1 MIAQSS
7 ENEWPDKVNLF
18 GLDVSVVDY
27 ERACEKIIEAA
38 QQKQPAVISCHAAH
52 AVVTFSGDKKLRDM
66 ANQFQMITPD
76 GQPVR
81 WAMNWL
87 HRTKLRDRV
96 YGPELMRRVCK
107 AAAEQGVKIF
117 LYGGASVEALDQL
130 ETKLVENHPGIDIA
144 GKFSPPF
151 RELTESER
159 AEVLQQ
165 IAESGA
171 QIVFIGLGCPKQDI
185 FAFKN
190 REDIQAVQMCVG
202 AAFDFHAGAKKMAPR
217 WMQATGTEWVFR
229 LVQEPGRLWKRYLV
243 TNSQFVWR
251 VVKQTL
257 LGKPKSQTK
266 TAPELDEPA

>member
-7 ENEWPDKVNLF
+7 ETQWPDKVNLF

-27 ERACEKIIEAA
+27 DRACEKVIKAA
-38 QQKQPAVISCHAAH
+38 QQKQPAVVSCHAAH
-52 AVVTFSGDKKLRDM
+52 AVVTFSGDKELRDM

-96 YGPELMRRVCK
+96 YGPELMRRVCS
-107 AAAEQGVKIF
+107 AAAKQGVKIF

-130 ETKLVENHPGIDIA
+130 ETKLEENHPGIDIA

-151 RELTESER
+151 RELTDSER
-159 AEVLQQ
+159 ADVLRQ
-165 IAESGA
+165 IADSGT

-190 REDIQAVQMCVG
+190 RNEIQGVQMCVG

-217 WMQATGTEWVFR
+217 WMQATGTEWIFR

-257 LGKPKSQTK
+257 FGKPKSQDK
-266 TAPELDEPA
+266 SVQGADEPA